1 MERDKAIKISLTGPE
16 SHTVK
21 IPAGQGSF
29 SIGITG
35 VSKGK
40 FDALVDED
48 APIRWEAFDEFYTPA
63 GSPWPRF
70 FHYFG
75 NDTDF
80 VVWSAKRPIEDFFW
94 RPGKAASLD
103 LTMAQINRLIV
114 HVPTGGL
121 TLRLGGKM
129 NYLSISGDLKDVNIE
144 SADKIP
150 ALHFS
155 PAIVDQ
161 NVRRLPMFAALQRAE
176 TVEVD
181 VAPVGPAF
189 NCESLLQFTDLVNLN
204 LSGNL
209 TNLLCLAK
217 LEKLE
222 RVGVRYAPDLGGFPP
237 LDTWKHLK
245 SFIGWNIEDSA
256 GKRLQSELRVLA
268 AERELDYSSVSKL
281 RKLIWF
287 TTEYGIPFS
296 GWNEK
301 NAKTA
306 VKAYKATL
314 KEIRKAKTN
323 DEAQR
328 AIAEF
333 VGKINGLPNI
343 ETSEREDAGTAVA
356 QLIEASGLGIPQEVW
371 GEWFD
376 AARDF

>member
-1 MERDKAIKISLTGPE
+1 MEQDKAIKISLTGPE
-16 SHTVK
+16 SHTIK

-29 SIGITG
+29 SIGVKG

-40 FDALVDED
+40 FYALVDEG
-48 APIRWEAFDEFYTPA
+48 AQSRWEAYDEFCVPA
-63 GSPWPRF
+63 GYPWPRF

-75 NDTDF
+75 NDTGF
-80 VVWSAKRPIEDFFW
+80 VAWSAKRPIEDFFW
-94 RPGKAASLD
+94 HPGKAASLD

-114 HVPTGGL
+114 HVPVGGM
-121 TLRLGGKM
+121 TLRLGDRM

-144 SADKIP
+144 SANEIP
-150 ALHFS
+150 ALRFS
-155 PAIVDQ
+155 PAIVGQ
-161 NVRRLPMFAALQRAE
+161 NVSKLPIFAALQRAE
-176 TVEVD
+176 TVEVA

-189 NCESLLQFTDLVNLN
+189 DCESLLQFTDLVNLN

-209 TNLLCLAK
+209 TNLPCLAK
-217 LEKLE
+217 LEKPE
-222 RVGVRYAPDLGGFPP
+222 RVGIRYAPDLDGFPP

-245 SFIGWNIEDSA
+245 SFIAWNIEEST
-256 GKRLQSELRVLA
+256 GKRLKSELKALA
-268 AERELDYSSVSKL
+268 TARELDYSSVSKL
-281 RKLIWF
+281 RKAIWF
-287 TTEYGIPFS
+287 TTEYGMPFS

-306 VKAYKATL
+306 VKAYKDAL
-314 KEIRKAKTN
+314 KEIRKAKTD

-328 AIAEF
+328 AIAQF